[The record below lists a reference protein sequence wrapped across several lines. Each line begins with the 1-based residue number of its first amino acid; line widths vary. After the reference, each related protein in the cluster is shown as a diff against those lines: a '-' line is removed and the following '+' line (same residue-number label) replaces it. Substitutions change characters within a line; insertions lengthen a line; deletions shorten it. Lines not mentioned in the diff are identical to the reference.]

1 MRYVVGFFL
10 FVALVP
16 CVASAQINNQ
26 RLKSNT
32 TGAAQSGKIKI
43 CHGLPIPE
51 GYTIVAFQPH
61 AACPQGAYVLEN
73 EKLVPAPQS
82 PAVKA
87 MASRARKVNDP
98 IVPEMVG
105 DANNLRPPTL
115 QAISLD
121 PPLNALIAPPS
132 TASNTKKEEE
142 LSEGDVVRIDTN
154 LVTVPVSVMDR
165 QGRFIGDLM
174 REQFKVFEND
184 VEQKIVHFEPTDKPF
199 TVALVLDTSAST
211 FFHLWEIK
219 EAAVAFAKQLRPQ
232 DRVLVVTFDRQVLLL
247 TEATNNLD
255 VVTETIEQN
264 AVTGDTTRLYD
275 AIDLVITQRLN
286 KMDGRKAIVLFTDGV
301 DTASYKATYQ
311 GTLHDVEEGE
321 ILIYPIQYDTKDFM
335 ASVQTPTQTR
345 NLPSSTRSAAA
356 MIYGPRP
363 TQPPTSPVGDY
374 RMADKYLHLLADKT
388 GGRLYEANDRAQLA
402 RAFSKIA
409 EELSCQ
415 YGIAY
420 YPQATLQSGER
431 RLIRVRVDQP
441 NVAVRARESY
451 VKRTASKP

>member
-1 MRYVVGFFL
+1 MRYVVVFFL
-10 FVALVP
+10 FVVLLP
-16 CVASAQINNQ
+16 CVAAAQDN
-26 RLKSNT
+26 KPKGKTNT
-32 TGAAQSGKIKI
+32 TNAPQSARIKI
-43 CHGLPIPE
+43 CRGLPVPD
-51 GYTIVAFQPH
+51 GYVIVAFEPH
-61 AACPQGAYVLEN
+61 AACPHGAYVLQKEN
-73 EKLVPAPQS
+73 VVPAPQS

-87 MASRARKVNDP
+87 MASRARKVSDP
-98 IVPEMVG
+98 IVPGTVAGET
-105 DANNLRPPTL
+105 NSRPPVL
-115 QAISLD
+115 QVISLD
-121 PPLNALIAPPS
+121 LLPNALTAPAS
-132 TASNTKKEEE
+132 AASNTTREEE

-165 QGRFIGDLM
+165 QGRFIGSLTPD
-174 REQFKVFEND
+174 RFKVFEND
-184 VEQKIVHFEPTDKPF
+184 VEQKIVHFEAIDKPF

-275 AIDLVITQRLN
+275 AIDLVISQRLN
-286 KMDGRKAIVLFTDGV
+286 KIEGRKAIVLFTDGV

-335 ASVQTPTQTR
+335 ASVQTPT
-345 NLPSSTRSAAA
+345 PSTATIFGARA
-356 MIYGPRP
+356 

-388 GGRLYEANDRAQLA
+388 GGRLYEANNRAQLA
-402 RAFSKIA
+402 AAFSKIA

-415 YGIAY
+415 YGLAY
-420 YPQATLQSGER
+420 YPQSALQSGER
-431 RLIRVRVDQP
+431 RLIKVRVDQP

-451 VKRTASKP
+451 MKRTAPTR

>member
-1 MRYVVGFFL
+1 MRYVVSFFL
-10 FVALVP
+10 FVVLIPSV
-16 CVASAQINNQ
+16 VSAQNSNQ
-26 RLKSNT
+26 KGNT
-32 TGAAQSGKIKI
+32 TATAQNGRIKI
-43 CHGLPIPE
+43 CQGLPIPE
-51 GYTIVAFQPH
+51 GYMIVAFQPH
-61 AACPQGAYVLEN
+61 AACPQGAYVLQREN
-73 EKLVPAPQS
+73 LVPAPQS

-87 MASRARKVNDP
+87 IASRARKVNDP
-98 IVPEMVG
+98 IFAKMVG
-105 DANNLRPPTL
+105 NENNLRPPKL

-121 PPLNALIAPPS
+121 PPFNPLTALPS
-132 TASNTKKEEE
+132 ATKEEE

-219 EAAVAFAKQLRPQ
+219 EAAIAFAKQLRPQ

-247 TEATNNLD
+247 TEATNKLD

-286 KMDGRKAIVLFTDGV
+286 KIDGRKAIVLFTDGV

-321 ILIYPIQYDTKDFM
+321 ILIYPIQYDTKDAM
-335 ASVQTPTQTR
+335 ASVQTPS
-345 NLPSSTRSAAA
+345 LPSPRRGSAV
-356 MIYGPRP
+356 
-363 TQPPTSPVGDY
+363 TTSPFGDY

-388 GGRLYEANDRAQLA
+388 GGRLYEANNRAQLA
-402 RAFSKIA
+402 IAFSKIA

-415 YGIAY
+415 YSLAY
-420 YPQATLQSGER
+420 YPQAALESGER
-431 RLIRVRVDQP
+431 RLIKVRVAQP